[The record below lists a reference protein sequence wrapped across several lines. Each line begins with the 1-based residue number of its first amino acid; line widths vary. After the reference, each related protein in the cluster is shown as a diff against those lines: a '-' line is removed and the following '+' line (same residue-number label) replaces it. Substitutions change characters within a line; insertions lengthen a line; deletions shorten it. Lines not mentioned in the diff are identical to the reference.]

1 MGSGLPQGRQFGLV
15 GRQVGRAQQRQQG
28 RTDQQHALRVG
39 QPAGQQQLGQP
50 VDIDGWNLEEPDEP
64 RIEQGVEGGRQQQRD
79 GQKTADRIQ
88 PVLGRFPF
96 GHAPQQAD
104 GLPGTG
110 QRRHGDDQG
119 IAGVLRGQQGP
130 RTGTAGSHRQ
140 PADAVVPAKGK
151 AHGGRGPD
159 QQVPRRAGR
168 DQLGQ
173 CAQRAGKSRGNH
185 TAYRQGKMLEIGQAL
200 QTGSSERTRGAG
212 AGLRATGRVMRG
224 LHDEAAAEPVRAGP
238 DRDRTSST
246 SALLQKSCGGFPMP
260 PSARAARRAGCHHAG
275 SSPPRSRCRSA
286 TGG

>member
-130 RTGTAGSHRQ
+130 RTGTAGNHRQ

-159 QQVPRRAGR
+159 QQVPGRAGR
-168 DQLGQ
+168 NQLGQ
-173 CAQRAGKSRGNH
+173 RAQRGSKPRGNQ
-185 TAYRQGKMLEIGQAL
+185 AACRQGKMLEIGQAL
-200 QTGSSERTRGAG
+200 QTGSSEKHGKREPACGPADGRCGLPGEAVTSSVRTA
-212 AGLRATGRVMRG
+212 
-224 LHDEAAAEPVRAGP
+224 P
-238 DRDRTSST
+238 DRDRTWST
-246 SALLQKSCGGFPMP
+246 SAEVLRRFPYAAISSRSTKGRMP
-260 PSARAARRAGCHHAG
+260 P
-275 SSPPRSRCRSA
+275 CR
-286 TGG
+286 